1 MATRY
6 AIIVTNDE
14 GQKQVSDI
22 KQMEGAAP
30 DVPRGYEV
38 VEVPDGVLIGMIKGG
53 KKDAVGGFGFPDG
66 SEGAAERSNALTG
79 DAPKPK
85 AAALMP
91 ATKGKAAK
99 TAAKAEDKPAAD
111 ETKTDAA
118 E

>member
-6 AIIVTNDE
+6 AILVTNDE

-38 VEVPDGVLIGMIKGG
+38 VQVPDGVLIGMIKRG
-53 KKDAVGGFGFPDG
+53 KKDAVAGFGFPDG

-85 AAALMP
+85 AAALKP
-91 ATKGKAAK
+91 AKAKTGKGKQAP
-99 TAAKAEDKPAAD
+99 AEKPAAD
-111 ETKTDAA
+111 EAKTTDA
-118 E
+118 